1 MLTLIEKHSAE
12 LDLLELNNI
21 EELENFRIQYLSK
34 KGIIAQLFDSFKTVP
49 NQEKKETGARL
60 NILKNQ
66 ANEKYFFSKIVFLKQ
81 SVNSRVISVSR
92 LTQYPLE
99 AGILYH

>member
-1 MLTLIEKHSAE
+1 MLTLIEKYTAD
-12 LDLLELNNI
+12 LDLVELNNI

-49 NQEKKETGARL
+49 NHEKKETGARL

-66 ANEKYFFSKIVFLKQ
+66 VNEKYLTFQRSSFS
-81 SVNSRVISVSR
+81 NSQRIHR
-92 LTQYPLE
+92 
-99 AGILYH
+99 